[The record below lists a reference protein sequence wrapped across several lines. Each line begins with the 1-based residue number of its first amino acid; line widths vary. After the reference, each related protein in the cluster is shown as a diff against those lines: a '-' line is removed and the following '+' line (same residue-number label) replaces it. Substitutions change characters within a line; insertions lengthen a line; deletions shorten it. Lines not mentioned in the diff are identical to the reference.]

1 MCGIVAYTGG
11 RDAQPLM
18 LDALARLEYRGY
30 DSAGIALLES
40 GKISV
45 EKKAGRISELTK
57 TLRRNPSKAHT
68 GISHTRWAT
77 HGEPSDR
84 NAHPHLDQSGKIAL
98 VHNGVVENYQIL
110 KKGLLAA
117 GHQFSSETDTEILA
131 HLIGVHYTETASTGT
146 GDNRLIDAVRN
157 ALSDVEGTYGVAVVH
172 ADHPGL
178 IVGARRGSPLVLG
191 VGDHEQFLASDA
203 TALLPYTQ
211 KVVYLKDYDLVAL
224 RPEKFEI
231 TTLNASESSFEIKEL
246 DYAPEA
252 AERGDFP
259 HFMLKEI
266 YEQPTA
272 VENALRGRLNHEDLS
287 AKLGGLN
294 LTSEQLRDIERVM
307 VVACGTALHASMV
320 GEHMLESVANIPCE
334 CHFSSEFRYGNVPV
348 DRNSIFFAVSQSGE
362 TADTL
367 GALREARRKGY
378 RVLGI
383 CNNVGSTI
391 ARESDGGVYMHAGP
405 EIGVAATKSFVSQ
418 VTIFALLTLVL
429 GRMRY
434 ISPARGQEII
444 EALEKLPSQITS
456 ILHRNDE
463 IRAIASKYCG
473 SRSMLF
479 FGRQAN
485 YPIALEAA
493 LKMKEISYIHAEGY
507 PTAEL
512 KHGIIALIDDKTPS
526 VMMCPKDALYD
537 KNMSSMQEI
546 KARKGPVIAVANEGD
561 EEIRALADDVIE
573 VPKTIEM
580 LQPLLNV
587 IPQQLLS
594 YHTAVLLGR
603 DVDKP
608 RNLAKSVTVE

>member
-30 DSAGIALLES
+30 DSAGIALIES
-40 GKISV
+40 DGISV
-45 EKKAGRISELTK
+45 QKKAGRISELSK
-57 TLRRNPSKAHT
+57 TLRHHISKATT

-84 NAHPHLDQSGKIAL
+84 NAHPHLDRSGRLAL
-98 VHNGVVENYQIL
+98 VHNGVVENYQTL
-110 KKGLLAA
+110 KKALVAN
-117 GHQFSSETDTEILA
+117 GHLFASDTDTEVLA
-131 HLIGVHYTETASTGT
+131 HLIGVCYAESTQT
-146 GDNRLIDAVRN
+146 GDARLIESVRR
-157 ALSDVEGTYGVAVVH
+157 ALSEIEGTYGIAVIH

-178 IVGARRGSPLVLG
+178 IVGARRGSPLVMG
-191 VGDHEQFLASDA
+191 VGEHEQYLASDA

-224 RPEKFEI
+224 RRESFEV
-231 TTLNASESSFEIKEL
+231 TTLDASQSSFEIKEL

-252 AERGDFP
+252 AELGDFP

-266 YEQPTA
+266 YEQPVA
-272 VENALRGRLNHEDLS
+272 VENALRGRLNQEELS

-294 LTSEQLRDIERVM
+294 LSNEQLRDIERVM
-307 VVACGTALHASMV
+307 VVACGTALHAGMV
-320 GEHMLESVANIPCE
+320 GEQMLETEANIPCE

-348 DRNSIFFAVSQSGE
+348 DRKSIFFAVSQSGE

-378 RVLGI
+378 RVLGV

-418 VTIFALLTLVL
+418 VTIFALLTLLL

-444 EALEKLPSQITS
+444 EALERLPQQITS

-463 IRAIASKYCG
+463 IREIATKYSG

-485 YPIALEAA
+485 YPVALEAA
-493 LKMKEISYIHAEGY
+493 LKMKEISYVHAEGY

-512 KHGIIALIDDKTPS
+512 KHGIIALIDDQTPS
-526 VMMCPKDALYD
+526 VMLCPQDTLYE

-546 KARKGPVIAVANEGD
+546 KARKGPVIAVANESD
-561 EEIRALADDVIE
+561 HEIYAVADDVIE

-580 LQPLLNV
+580 LQPILNI
-587 IPQQLLS
+587 IPLQLLS

>member
-11 RDAQPLM
+11 HDAQPLM

-30 DSAGIALLES
+30 DSAGLALVED
-40 GKISV
+40 GHISIQ
-45 EKKAGRISELTK
+45 KKAGRISDLSK
-57 TLRRNPSKAHT
+57 TLRQHPSKATT

-84 NAHPHLDQSGKIAL
+84 NAHPHLDRSGKLAL
-98 VHNGVVENYQIL
+98 VHNGVVENYQAI
-110 KKGLLAA
+110 KKSLLAS
-117 GHQFSSETDTEILA
+117 GHQFLSETDTEVLA
-131 HLIGVHYTETASTGT
+131 HLLGVRYEESTAT
-146 GDNRLIDAVRN
+146 GDARLIEAVRN
-157 ALSDVEGTYGVAVVH
+157 ALREVEGTYGIAVVH
-172 ADHPGL
+172 ANHPDL
-178 IVGARRGSPLVLG
+178 IIGARRGSPLVLG
-191 VGDHEQFLASDA
+191 VGEREQYLASDA

-211 KVVYLKDYDLVAL
+211 KVVYLKDYDLVAIHPD
-224 RPEKFEI
+224 RFEV
-231 TTLNASESSFEIKEL
+231 TTLDESESTFEIKEL

-266 YEQPTA
+266 YEQPVA
-272 VENALRGRLNHEDLS
+272 VENAMRGRLNLEELS

-294 LTSEQLRDIERVM
+294 LTNEQLRDIERVM
-307 VVACGTALHASMV
+307 VVACGTALHAGMV
-320 GEHMLESVANIPCE
+320 GEQMLESVANIPCE

-348 DRNSIFFAVSQSGE
+348 DRKSIFFAVSQSGE

-418 VTIFALLTLVL
+418 VTVFALLTLAL
-429 GRMRY
+429 GRMRT
-434 ISPARGQEII
+434 ISPGRGKEII
-444 EALEKLPSQITS
+444 AALEKLPSQIYA
-456 ILHRNDE
+456 ILHRNDD
-463 IRAIASKYCG
+463 IRDIAAKHCG

-479 FGRQAN
+479 LGRQAN

-512 KHGIIALIDDKTPS
+512 KHGIIALIDETTPS
-526 VMMCPKDALYD
+526 VMICPQDTLYD

-561 EEIRALADDVIE
+561 HEIYGLADDVIE

-580 LQPLLNV
+580 LQPLLNI
-587 IPQQLLS
+587 IPLQLLS